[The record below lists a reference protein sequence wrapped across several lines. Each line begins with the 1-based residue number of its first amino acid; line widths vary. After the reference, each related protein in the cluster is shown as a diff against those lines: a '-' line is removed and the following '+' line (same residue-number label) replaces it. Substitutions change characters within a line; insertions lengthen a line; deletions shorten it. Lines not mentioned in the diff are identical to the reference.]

1 MDTRK
6 NIEDTAARLFYE
18 QGYNSTGINQ
28 IIAEAGVAKAS
39 LYVHFPSKVEL
50 LKSYFLNTSTTLNA
64 ELNRIIQ
71 QKETPKEKVLS
82 IFDFLAKF
90 SNESNFNGCHFL
102 NIAAEV
108 SQQNKDV
115 LLIIQEQKDK
125 IRQLFVNILKPIG
138 KENLSDELYI
148 LFEGSL
154 AGSKIFQ
161 SKWTMDATRRIVD
174 KLI

>member
-1 MDTRK
+1 M
-6 NIEDTAARLFYE
+6 
-18 QGYNSTGINQ
+18 
-28 IIAEAGVAKAS
+28 
-39 LYVHFPSKVEL
+39 
-50 LKSYFLNTSTTLNA
+50 
-64 ELNRIIQ
+64 
-71 QKETPKEKVLS
+71 LS
-82 IFDFLAKF
+82 IFYFLAKF
-90 SNESNFNGCHFL
+90 SNESNFNGFHFL

-115 LLIIQEQKDK
+115 LHIIQEPKDK